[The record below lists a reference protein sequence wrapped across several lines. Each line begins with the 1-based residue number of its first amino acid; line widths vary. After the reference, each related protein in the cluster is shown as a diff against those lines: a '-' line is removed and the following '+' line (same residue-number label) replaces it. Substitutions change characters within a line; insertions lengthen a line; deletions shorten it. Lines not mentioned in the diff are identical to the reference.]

1 MLTCKRIICYHYS
14 MKTVAIFYN
23 KLNEQAANTSV
34 SLQQWLTDNG
44 YKYILEDIKTT
55 KAKRIRK
62 ADYII
67 SLGGDGT
74 TLRAARLASEEDIPI
89 LGVFLGTLGFLAE
102 VDTDQLYEA
111 INQVAE
117 GNYHIDERSMLE
129 LNIHND
135 SKEVHNELALNEIV
149 LTATRKHMLSL
160 DVFVSDR
167 YVTTYT
173 ADGLIISTP
182 TGSTAYNLSAG
193 GPILSPKLDAT
204 TITPICAHSL
214 NLRSLVVDGDEE
226 VSVRSTNPLNA
237 KPSYIAL
244 DGQKEINLT
253 GHSIVKIKKSK
264 ETIKFIRF
272 KDFCFFE
279 ALRSKL
285 KWSGKSH

>member
-1 MLTCKRIICYHYS
+1 
-14 MKTVAIFYN
+14 MKTIAIFYN
-23 KLNEQAANTSV
+23 KLNEQASCTAL
-34 SLQQWLTDNG
+34 SLQQWLSDNQ

-55 KAKRIRK
+55 KTKRIKK
-62 ADYII
+62 ADFII

-74 TLRAARLASEEDIPI
+74 TLRAARLASEHDIPI

-102 VDTDQLYEA
+102 IDTDKLYEA
-111 INQVAE
+111 INQMAI
-117 GNYHIDERSMLE
+117 GDYHIDERSMLE
-129 LNIHND
+129 LNIHTD
-135 SKEVHNELALNEIV
+135 SKDSQKAMALNEIV

-160 DVFVSDR
+160 DVLISDK

-214 NLRSLVVDGDEE
+214 NLRSLVVDGEEE
-226 VSVRSTNPLNA
+226 VTIRNTHPSEA
-237 KPSYIAL
+237 KPSYVAL
-244 DGQKEINLT
+244 DGQKEINLS
-253 GHSIVKIKKSK
+253 GNSIIRIKKSK
-264 ETIKFIRF
+264 ETVKFIRF
-272 KDFCFFE
+272 HDFCFFE